1 MIVVFG
7 FGVTFLAW
15 LVWYLIHGYG
25 ENSTYLRIYLMNIYN
40 PLTARWHYL
49 EEYLLII
56 VWIALG
62 VTVTAVI
69 FWCIIHAFGDNSKQ

>member
-7 FGVTFLAW
+7 FGVTFLVW
-15 LVWYLIHGYG
+15 LVWYLIHAFG
-25 ENSTYLRIYLMNIYN
+25 ENSKYLRIYLMNIYN
-40 PLTARWHYL
+40 PLTARWYYF

-62 VTVTAVI
+62 VTVAAVI
-69 FWCIIHAFGDNSKQ
+69 FSCIIHAFGDNSKQ